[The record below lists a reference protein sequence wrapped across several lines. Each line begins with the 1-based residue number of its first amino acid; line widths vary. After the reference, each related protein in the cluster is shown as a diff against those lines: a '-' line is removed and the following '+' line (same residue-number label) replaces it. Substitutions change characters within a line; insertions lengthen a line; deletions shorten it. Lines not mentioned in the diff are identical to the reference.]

1 VVGGEGGRAQGREGE
16 DVMTEPE
23 KVGSFASL
31 FPGPPGEQQREA
43 RKARIKAEWRAQLT
57 EKQRRR
63 GGNAV
68 RTTQINFRCS
78 PAFRELAA
86 GVAKHL
92 ECSIADVMEGA
103 LDMLASTKGYKK
115 GDAGKA

>member
-1 VVGGEGGRAQGREGE
+1 MSEAEQV
-16 DVMTEPE
+16 D
-23 KVGSFASL
+23 SFSSL
-31 FPGPPGEQQREA
+31 FAGPPGERQREA
-43 RKARIKAEWRAQLT
+43 RKARAKAERRTQLT

-92 ECSIADVMEGA
+92 GCSIADVMEDA
-103 LDMLASTKGYKK
+103 LDLLVQEKGYKGDGGK
-115 GDAGKA
+115 G

>member
-1 VVGGEGGRAQGREGE
+1 
-16 DVMTEPE
+16 MSEPE
-23 KVGSFASL
+23 QIDNFASM
-31 FPGPPGEQQREA
+31 FAGPPGERQRAA
-43 RKARIKAEWRAQLT
+43 RKARAKAERRTQLT

-86 GVAKHL
+86 GMAKHL
-92 ECSIADVMEGA
+92 ECSIADVMEEA
-103 LDMLASTKGYKK
+103 LEMLAGAKGYTEND
-115 GDAGKA
+115 GGRA

>member
-1 VVGGEGGRAQGREGE
+1 
-16 DVMTEPE
+16 MTNEE
-23 KVGSFASL
+23 QVDSFAKL
-31 FPGPPGEQQREA
+31 FPGPPGDQQREA
-43 RKARIKAEWRAQLT
+43 RKSRIKAERRAQLT

-86 GVAKHL
+86 GMAKHL
-92 ECSIADVMEGA
+92 ECSIADAREGA
-103 LDMLASTKGYKK
+103 LDLLASAKGYKRK
-115 GDAGKA
+115 G

>member
-1 VVGGEGGRAQGREGE
+1 
-16 DVMTEPE
+16 MNEPD
-23 KVGSFASL
+23 KVDSFASL
-31 FPGPPGEQQREA
+31 FAGPPGEQQREA
-43 RKARIKAEWRAQLT
+43 RKARVKAERRVQMT

-86 GVAKHL
+86 GMAKHL
-92 ECSIADVMEGA
+92 ECSIADVMEDA
-103 LDMLASTKGYKK
+103 LDILASAKGYAK
-115 GDAGKA
+115 GERGKA